1 MSDHETY
8 GIPGDAGFTF
18 EDLGSVIAAAAP
30 EARHDSLRRGLTA
43 SRTGQ
48 PGARGWL
55 GPRRPR
61 KQTVID
67 A

>member
-1 MSDHETY
+1 MRDRVTD
-8 GIPGDAGFTF
+8 GIPADAGFPF
-18 EDLGSVIAAAAP
+18 RDLAAVIAAAAP